1 MTTALII
8 IDTQDS
14 FFHTPYWETSHFESF
29 KQNMSDLVNYFQAN
43 NLPIVKV
50 LHVDDVDQNSPFC
63 LLNGFVKPMD
73 FLPSKY
79 DRVVHKTVHN
89 AFTDT
94 GLLRW
99 LTRNGIR
106 KLVISGIRTEQC
118 CETTTRVASDLGFA
132 VEFVLD
138 ATLTFAMTSPFTSKV
153 HSVEEIHAHTALV
166 LNKRFATITSAQDY
180 GISE

>member
-118 CETTTRVASDLGFA
+118 CETTTRVASDSWLCGGIC
-132 VEFVLD
+132 VGC
-138 ATLTFAMTSPFTSKV
+138 
-153 HSVEEIHAHTALV
+153 HAHVCNDKSVYFESTFSRG
-166 LNKRFATITSAQDY
+166 NSSSHRTRT
-180 GISE
+180 E